1 MHIIGSPKQHI
12 YQRMLINVHKFRYIA
27 YFSTSEGLSDA
38 DRGQIKDLAEL
49 ADLLH
54 GIVRPII
61 SEGVTDSDVDFLNR
75 QGRFFV
81 ENANCDNEDF
91 IYYKYMIKCLFDIVE
106 PQRPG
111 DLQWPGPTMSDED
124 LSSLGL

>member
-1 MHIIGSPKQHI
+1 MQIMGSPKQHI
-12 YQRMLINVHKFRYIA
+12 YQRMLMKVHKFRYIA
-27 YFSTSEGLSDA
+27 YFSTSEALSDA
-38 DRGQIKDLAEL
+38 DKKQMKDLAEL

-61 SEGVTDSDVDFLNR
+61 SEGVTNSDVDFLNR
-75 QGRFFV
+75 QARFFV